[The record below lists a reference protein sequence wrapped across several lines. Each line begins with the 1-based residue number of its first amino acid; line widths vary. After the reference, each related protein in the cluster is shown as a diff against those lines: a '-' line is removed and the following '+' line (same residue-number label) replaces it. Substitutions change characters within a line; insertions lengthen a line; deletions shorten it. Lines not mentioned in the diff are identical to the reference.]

1 MSFRNRFKDS
11 FFLMLLMIV
20 ASSITACS
28 SNEEKKSQVSID
40 GAAVGFPISL
50 AVAEEYGKVKPEA
63 KVSVASSG
71 TGGGFSKFCN
81 GDIDIAGASR
91 TIRDEEIK
99 KCKSKNIEFVE
110 LPVALDG

>member
-1 MSFRNRFKDS
+1 MSFHSRLKDG
-11 FFLMLLMIV
+11 FLLTFLMLIT
-20 ASSITACS
+20 SSITACNS
-28 SNEEKKSQVSID
+28 GQELKSQVSID
-40 GAAVGFPISL
+40 GAAVGFPVSL
-50 AVAEEYGKVKPEA
+50 AVAEEYEKVKPEA

-99 KCKSKNIEFVE
+99 KM
-110 LPVALDG
+110 

>member
-1 MSFRNRFKDS
+1 MSFHSVFKDKS
-11 FFLMLLMIV
+11 FLAFLMLITSGV
-20 ASSITACS
+20 TACS
-28 SNEEKKSQVSID
+28 SAEEKKSQVSID

-50 AVAEEYGKVKPEA
+50 AVAEEYGKLKADA

-81 GDIDIAGASR
+81 GDLDIAGASR

-99 KCKSKNIEFVE
+99 KCQSK
-110 LPVALDG
+110 